1 MFADW
6 IGKPVEPEIGESVVT
21 FGAEGRTDYFCD
33 PASETV
39 IGNAP
44 YFWREATPAFTL
56 TVRVRPEFGSTYDAG
71 AILYYA
77 DKEQWTKL
85 AYEYTD
91 MEYPAIVSVVTRGRS
106 DDCNGEAWPSGEV
119 WLRVSR
125 KEGLLGLY
133 YGEDGTR
140 WKMHRLLATPGEAHA
155 QGLVGLSVQ
164 SPTGDGCRARF
175 DQISWR
181 PEPISDFRKGV

>member
-6 IGKPVEPEIGESVVT
+6 IGSPVEPEIGETAVT
-21 FGAEGRTDYFCD
+21 FGAKGKTDYFRD

-44 YFWREATPAFTL
+44 FYWREATPAFTL

-71 AILYYA
+71 AIFYYA
-77 DKEQWTKL
+77 DEEHWTKL

-91 MEYPAIVSVVTRGRS
+91 MAYPAIVSVVTRGRS
-106 DDCNGEAWPSGEV
+106 DDCNGEGWPSGAA

-125 KEGLLGLY
+125 RNALLGLY
-133 YGEDGTR
+133 YGEDGTH
-140 WKMHRLLATPGEAHA
+140 WKMHRLLNTPGEAHA
-155 QGLVGLSVQ
+155 QGLVGLLAQ
-164 SPTGDGCRARF
+164 CPTGEGCRVRF
-175 DQISWR
+175 DRIGWST
-181 PEPISDFRKGV
+181 EAVSDFRKGV